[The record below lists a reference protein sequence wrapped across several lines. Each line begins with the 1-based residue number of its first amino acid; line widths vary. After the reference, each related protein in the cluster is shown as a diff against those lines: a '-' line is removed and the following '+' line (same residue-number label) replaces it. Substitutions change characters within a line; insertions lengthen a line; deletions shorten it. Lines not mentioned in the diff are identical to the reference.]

1 MMENSPTH
9 ESLAPAFSTRTAKS
23 SGFEKAAKAW
33 NGAAA
38 VASSWGDL
46 RIDPRPLL
54 QKIWVTFAAPLANDL
69 HVGDSVTLPAAR
81 TPLSP
86 TGIYALA
93 INRYKKLLL
102 SEDGARIEHVAA
114 ELSKRED
121 ILLGDASCAIS
132 SAVVSGEHAAEMLAR
147 AAFVDVANFAD
158 GEYARMQF
166 GHSVVIVHKYGDAFW
181 LHWPE
186 TLTEYMCGW
195 WASVTSIERD

>member
-1 MMENSPTH
+1 
-9 ESLAPAFSTRTAKS
+9 LAPAFSTRTAKS
-23 SGFEKAAKAW
+23 LGFEKAAKAW
-33 NGAAA
+33 GGAAA
-38 VASSWGDL
+38 VATSWGDL
-46 RIDPRPLL
+46 RIDARPLL
-54 QKIWVTFAAPLANDL
+54 QKIWVTFATPLANDL
-69 HVGDSVTLPAAR
+69 HVSDLVTLPAAR
-81 TPLSP
+81 MPLSP

-93 INRYKKLLL
+93 INRYNKLLL
-102 SEDGARIEHVAA
+102 SEDGAWIEHVTS

-132 SAVVSGEHAAEMLAR
+132 SAVVWGKHAAEMLAR

-186 TLTEYMCGW
+186 TLTEYMFGW
-195 WASVTSIERD
+195 WALITSFERD